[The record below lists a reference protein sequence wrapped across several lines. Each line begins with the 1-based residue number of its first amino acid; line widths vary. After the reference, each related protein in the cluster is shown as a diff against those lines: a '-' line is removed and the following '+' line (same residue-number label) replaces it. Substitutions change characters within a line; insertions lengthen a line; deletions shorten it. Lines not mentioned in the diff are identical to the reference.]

1 MLSVDG
7 CNYFIL
13 NLHHLLQVLLNIHNE
28 EVVIGIALTEES
40 LHRRNISHFGPT
52 TLRSTLC
59 YGMLRWLV
67 FQDPRGLANVSFFM
81 KSLMF
86 WKEGRAA

>member
-1 MLSVDG
+1 MLKSLCGHINNQHSILCSVV
-7 CNYFIL
+7 L
-13 NLHHLLQVLLNIHNE
+13 VPQVLLNIHND

-59 YGMLRWLV
+59 YGMLR
-67 FQDPRGLANVSFFM
+67 
-81 KSLMF
+81 
-86 WKEGRAA
+86 

>member
-1 MLSVDG
+1 MLTFNHFEWNIYYHVLLVSV
-7 CNYFIL
+7 
-13 NLHHLLQVLLNIHNE
+13 LQVLLNIHNE

-59 YGMLRWLV
+59 YGMLR
-67 FQDPRGLANVSFFM
+67 
-81 KSLMF
+81 
-86 WKEGRAA
+86 